1 MTLVVA
7 RIVDQQISIVAD
19 TLITNL
25 ERPLP
30 LAQGMVK
37 SCMLP
42 SGICVS
48 YAGSPDLASKDI
60 WRFSKLFPQNAD
72 FLETIKFFEQSSR
85 VTGNEYIV
93 AFAKNPKIVKI
104 TNGKRQI
111 GSSKTLWIGDKNAY
125 EIFRACESKLR
136 PKTERNRAISAVLV
150 ADEPLGS
157 PASDLYSIMRHVIK
171 DSEIKSVGG
180 FVSIV
185 SNLGGNFRHPCMS
198 DMLFDWPANEPPEFE
213 LNLNDRIAFG
223 SSGENEE
230 YSVSIFT
237 TAYSNFTFIGFYFL
251 SGRVAFVFHPTRT
264 LMADNCTVIREVSPT
279 ELPTRLT
286 EIFGR
291 DYGWLVWI
299 AGPSPDKK
307 SSERYFDLDSD
318 AGNQFGFIMHCNTL
332 PKPEEKRTLPDLDIF
347 FPGPES

>member
-7 RIVDQQISIVAD
+7 RIVGQQISIVAD

-25 ERPLP
+25 DSPLP
-30 LAQGMVK
+30 LAEGMVK

-42 SGICVS
+42 SSICVS
-48 YAGSPDLASKDI
+48 YSGSPDLASKDI

-72 FLETIKFFEQSSR
+72 FGETIKFFEQSSR
-85 VTGNEYIV
+85 ETGNDYIV
-93 AFAKNPKIVKI
+93 AFAKNPKIIKI
-104 TNGKRQI
+104 ANGKRQF
-111 GSSKTLWIGDKNAY
+111 GSSKTLWIGDSNAY
-125 EIFRACESKLR
+125 EIFRAHELKLR
-136 PKTERNRAISAVLV
+136 AKTEHNRAISAVLV
-150 ADEPLGS
+150 ADEPPGS
-157 PASDLYSIMRHVIK
+157 PASELYSIMRHVVK
-171 DSEIKSVGG
+171 DIEIQTVGG

-185 SNLGGNFRHPCMS
+185 SNLGGDFRHPCLS

-213 LNLNDRIAFG
+213 LSLNDKIAFG

-237 TAYSNFTFIGFYFL
+237 TAYANFTFIGFYFL
-251 SGRVAFVFHPTRT
+251 SGKVAYVFHPTKT
-264 LMADNCTVIREVSPT
+264 LMADNCTIIKEVSPT
-279 ELPTRLT
+279 DLPTKLT

-307 SSERYFDLDSD
+307 SSERYFNQDSD
-318 AGNQFGFIMHCNTL
+318 VGNQLGIKMHCNTL
-332 PKPEEKRTLPDLDIF
+332 PKSEEKRSLPPLNLF
-347 FPGPES
+347 FPGPKP